1 MDDNVPPAAIPAPM
15 RRLPWTTAEGFP
27 CYVPQGAGIIN
38 ELADIVEADIIRT
51 AVDEGAGAV
60 LLAEESDTTRD
71 DLRSAVR
78 FLACAL
84 DDVVKV
90 AELRAER
97 IPTEEPTSD
106 RAQRLSEALRA
117 SVRRPAL

>member
-1 MDDNVPPAAIPAPM
+1 
-15 RRLPWTTAEGFP
+15 
-27 CYVPQGAGIIN
+27 VPQGAGIIN